1 MTKSKTIKGMF
12 FDLDG
17 TLCDTDEA
25 NFEAY
30 ARAFRDEG
38 VRVDPEAFAEL
49 QARQGLRADAFIP
62 ILAPGITAEG
72 VARVRRAKAGYY
84 GDQMHLVKPNQRLI
98 DFIALMREG
107 HVMAL
112 VTTAER
118 GNAIRVLR
126 ASGLDEMFDYM
137 IFGDDV
143 TQAKPHPEAYLK
155 ALELSGLAPQ
165 DVIAFEDSESGIKA
179 ATSAGLRV
187 IKVSIR
193 A

>member
-1 MTKSKTIKGMF
+1 
-12 FDLDG
+12 
-17 TLCDTDEA
+17 
-25 NFEAY
+25 
-30 ARAFRDEG
+30 
-38 VRVDPEAFAEL
+38 
-49 QARQGLRADAFIP
+49 
-62 ILAPGITAEG
+62 
-72 VARVRRAKAGYY
+72 
-84 GDQMHLVKPNQRLI
+84 LVKPNQRLI

-137 IFGDDV
+137 IFGADV